1 MRSGWNST
9 YIEGDEERM
18 MAESRDR
25 ERTVWFYRDNQR
37 MNGANLKHSH
47 YLEHVQRTPGF
58 SPKITFGGEPLNEE
72 LICDRPLWPTSGVPC
87 WEPGRHDVLFLDGV
101 EDWRYLVKCGL
112 ESLPNPRINL
122 IQGFLDLPGVYEPSE
137 RERYLAQK
145 AIWICVSQELAN
157 EISATGL
164 SRGPIRAIPN
174 GTDFTSNEA
183 AKLRN
188 RSRRYRIVGYKRP
201 CLARGLS
208 QRLRQELKWSR
219 PDVEVIEKIPR
230 CRYFARL
237 AESRVAVC
245 LPFEK
250 EGFYLVALEAM
261 AAGCLV
267 VTLDCI
273 GNRGFCKDGE
283 NCLIAK
289 PNPDSLWSAMKTA
302 LNMSD
307 PERERLLQG
316 AQETVAEH
324 SLEAERKQFQEIL
337 KDVDRL
343 WRMDG

>member
-1 MRSGWNST
+1 
-9 YIEGDEERM
+9 
-18 MAESRDR
+18 MAESPNR

-72 LICDRPLWPTSGVPC
+72 LIKDRPPWPTGGPAR
-87 WEPGRHDVLFLDGV
+87 WEPGCRDVLFLDGV

-112 ESLPNPRINL
+112 EALPNPRINL
-122 IQGFLDLPGVYEPSE
+122 IQGFLDVPGAYEPSE
-137 RERYLAQK
+137 RKRYLAQK
-145 AIWICVSQELAN
+145 AIWICVSQELAD
-157 EISATGL
+157 EIFGKVLT
-164 SRGPIRAIPN
+164 RVPIQAIPN

-188 RSRRYRIVGYKRP
+188 RSRRYTIVGYKR
-201 CLARGLS
+201 CALALGLS
-208 QRLRQELKWSR
+208 QRLRQELKWS
-219 PDVEVIEKIPR
+219 PPKVEVIGKIPR
-230 CRYFARL
+230 CRYLARL